1 MLDGLQEYQNE
12 EASPPLQNETQA
24 IFCHLDT
31 VGRCRL
37 LLLPALV
44 LLLVVVFHLEHK
56 SLFLLLGV
64 LSTLAIWTD
73 RALVDQGAGQIA
85 VVDRS
90 VPFPFLFPPRLLVI
104 LETRVGLWLKFGQA

>member
-31 VGRCRL
+31 VGRCRFL
-37 LLLPALV
+37 LLTALV
-44 LLLVVVFHLEHK
+44 LLLVVVFHLEHIK
-56 SLFLLLGV
+56 V
-64 LSTLAIWTD
+64 TLSTLAIWTH
-73 RALVDQGAGQIA
+73 RALVDQRAGQIA

-104 LETRVGLWLKFGQA
+104 LGARVGLWLKFGQV